1 MTSMHYEDDQAE
13 IHQLVVG
20 PLDNNVYVLRCK
32 QTGEAVLIDAA
43 NEHDKLLELCR
54 RLGVI
59 KVIETHGHWDHI
71 QAVPQVREAGY
82 EVGVTEADASM
93 LPSYDFVLED
103 ESVIQVGVFSC
114 GHWPRPGTRPG
125 RCVFTC
131 RGRPCSSAATRS
143 SRRRGHEVPRRGFP
157 TIVASIENR
166 IFRPFAA
173 ETIVMPGHGADTTVG
188 AESPISRSGS
198 TGAGNWTRARSVVA
212 HVGRRAR
219 SSVLRANEYR
229 RPARRNARPALG
241 HRPGRAGRACPRRPP
256 RPSLSRNLGR
266 PYFASAPTST
276 GRSSASV
283 ARGWLPS
290 QP

>member
-103 ESVIQVGVFSC
+103 ESVIQVGRLQLRALATPGHTPGSMCFHLQGSPVLFS
-114 GHWPRPGTRPG
+114 GDTLFPGGPGPRSSPEGISPPSSPQSKTGYFARSRPRP
-125 RCVFTC
+125 
-131 RGRPCSSAATRS
+131 
-143 SRRRGHEVPRRGFP
+143 
-157 TIVASIENR
+157 
-166 IFRPFAA
+166 
-173 ETIVMPGHGADTTVG
+173 
-188 AESPISRSGS
+188 
-198 TGAGNWTRARSVVA
+198 
-212 HVGRRAR
+212 
-219 SSVLRANEYR
+219 
-229 RPARRNARPALG
+229 
-241 HRPGRAGRACPRRPP
+241 
-256 RPSLSRNLGR
+256 
-266 PYFASAPTST
+266 
-276 GRSSASV
+276 
-283 ARGWLPS
+283 
-290 QP
+290 